1 MSYCIIMLPFL
12 RPNNTSAVHYWA
24 LMCVFRRNNK
34 VNIRRKYLVVWGY
47 QTVFYP
53 PEALLLTRVVP
64 LRTSYP
70 QGIFFCLLSNH
81 RT

>member
-34 VNIRRKYLVVWGY
+34 VNIRRKYLLPGASSVGLPNSFLP
-47 QTVFYP
+47 T
-53 PEALLLTRVVP
+53 
-64 LRTSYP
+64 
-70 QGIFFCLLSNH
+70 
-81 RT
+81 